1 MIRVAKTFKQRKVKI
16 KTFTIKIQFN
26 GIYYHYIFVVICI
39 LKLESW
45 KTVADDVREEIQ

>member
-1 MIRVAKTFKQRKVKI
+1 MKI
-16 KTFTIKIQFN
+16 CTIKIQFN

-45 KTVADDVREEIQ
+45 KAVADDIREEIK